1 MSEYF
6 KKTNSL
12 GGNVKVELD
21 LSNYTI
27 KQISKMQQ
35 VLKIYTSKFAKKA
48 DLASL
53 IFNVDKL
60 KNRPS
65 GLSSL
70 KSKVD
75 KLVPASVDLSKLSD
89 VEQNDVVKKNIEDE
103 IPNITNLV
111 TNINA
116 KMLKQMRLK
125 AKYLVLLN

>member
-103 IPNITNLV
+103 IPNITNLT
-111 TNINA
+111 TNI
-116 KMLKQMRLK
+116 KMLK
-125 AKYLVLLN
+125 